1 MNYYYMIPPVVKPFK
16 EMTEVEAKEYFD
28 WFMLEIANRIELLSD
43 YKKEE
48 KGGVELDY
56 SEESLHFLWKWFEKY
71 IKFIDLS
78 EDEYIEKINS
88 YPDWMKNYI
97 SKQKISYETYKL
109 LWDISIYFAE
119 VVIKNSNGKIYWAF
133 HTKPKNSES
142 LNEPVLV
149 GFLDDVYLN
158 PRTIVEVLTRRS
170 HREKDEYR
178 LLNIYNVWKE

>member
-1 MNYYYMIPPVVKPFK
+1 MILNFFCCRYYH
-16 EMTEVEAKEYFD
+16 
-28 WFMLEIANRIELLSD
+28 R
-43 YKKEE
+43 
-48 KGGVELDY
+48 
-56 SEESLHFLWKWFEKY
+56 
-71 IKFIDLS
+71 
-78 EDEYIEKINS
+78 
-88 YPDWMKNYI
+88 
-97 SKQKISYETYKL
+97 
-109 LWDISIYFAE
+109 SIYFAE

-158 PRTIVEVLTRRS
+158 PRKIVEVLTRRS